1 MDGKQKDARYER
13 WLVRATSAYE
23 RMFSGKSQEELVT
36 LTEREDMAIALSKE
50 LAAFLLEEH
59 VAADPV
65 KAPAEACAT
74 CCPKCGQPGTAAPQK
89 VGKGKASL
97 PKRRVTTRAGDIDIQ
112 RERWKCTRCRIVFFP
127 LDVRLKLGTEGYSPA
142 ILEKGIR
149 QASKACSFVEASED
163 MRELAEIEISP
174 THLQRLSERVGE
186 EWEEL
191 REEDVEKFRERRLER
206 DYKEPPRGA
215 VAVMLDGGRVQTRA
229 EDAGRGVSDP
239 GWRESKVACCL
250 TIDTKIHAVD
260 PQPEPPVKFLEPTV
274 AARLASEVKRRSRPA
289 TERSD
294 AGRRA
299 SQASKQ
305 KRGRKSKKQRRTRK
319 KCSRLRTVVATMEN
333 SEIFGWQVAAEVHR
347 RGLDRAARKGCVCDG
362 QAYNWSIYE
371 MHLLPA
377 GFIAILDFLHLLAY
391 LHDAAYALG
400 GADEARSWKTYKQW
414 LCWAWSGKV
423 GTLLS
428 ALREAAATLKA
439 KGSTATARR
448 QTVEETLTYVSN
460 NRQRMNY
467 PEYRCLGLPVSSA
480 PVEST
485 IKQINR
491 RIKGSEK
498 FWLEGGA
505 EAILQLRAA
514 QLSEDDRWKRYWARP
529 RKHRRAAGTGRLA
542 QGV

>member
-1 MDGKQKDARYER
+1 
-13 WLVRATSAYE
+13 
-23 RMFSGKSQEELVT
+23 
-36 LTEREDMAIALSKE
+36 MA
-50 LAAFLLEEH
+50 
-59 VAADPV
+59 
-65 KAPAEACAT
+65 
-74 CCPKCGQPGTAAPQK
+74 
-89 VGKGKASL
+89 KG
-97 PKRRVTTRAGDIDIQ
+97 V
-112 RERWKCTRCRIVFFP
+112 
-127 LDVRLKLGTEGYSPA
+127 
-142 ILEKGIR
+142 R
-149 QASKACSFVEASED
+149 QASKASSFVEASED

-191 REEDVEKFRERRLER
+191 RDDDVEKFRERRLER

-229 EDAGRGVSDP
+229 DDAGRGVSDP

-250 TIDTKIHAVD
+250 TIQTKPHAVD
-260 PQPEPPVKFLEPTV
+260 PQPEPPAKFLEPTN
-274 AARLASEVKRRSRPA
+274 AARLAAEVKRRSRPA
-289 TERSD
+289 IERSAED
-294 AGRRA
+294 RRA
-299 SQASKQ
+299 SQKKKKKAG
-305 KRGRKSKKQRRTRK
+305 KRSKKQK
-319 KCSRLRTVVATMEN
+319 GAGKCPRVRTVVATMEN
-333 SEIFGWQVAAEVHR
+333 SDTFGWQVAAEVHR
-347 RGLDRAARKGCVCDG
+347 RGLDRAARKACVCDG
-362 QAYNWSIYE
+362 QAYNWSIYD

-377 GFIAILDFLHLLAY
+377 GFVAVLDFLHLLAY

-414 LCWAWSGKV
+414 LRWAWSGKV

-428 ALREAAATLKA
+428 ALREAVATLKA
-439 KGSTATARR
+439 KGATAAARR

-491 RIKGSEK
+491 RVKGSEK

-505 EAILQLRAA
+505 ETMLQLRAA
-514 QLSEDDRWKRYWARP
+514 QLSQDDRWKRYWARP

-542 QGV
+542 QSA

>member
-1 MDGKQKDARYER
+1 
-13 WLVRATSAYE
+13 
-23 RMFSGKSQEELVT
+23 
-36 LTEREDMAIALSKE
+36 
-50 LAAFLLEEH
+50 
-59 VAADPV
+59 
-65 KAPAEACAT
+65 
-74 CCPKCGQPGTAAPQK
+74 
-89 VGKGKASL
+89 
-97 PKRRVTTRAGDIDIQ
+97 
-112 RERWKCTRCRIVFFP
+112 
-127 LDVRLKLGTEGYSPA
+127 LGTEGYSPTVLA
-142 ILEKGIR
+142 KAVR
-149 QASKACSFVEASED
+149 QASKEYSFAEASAD
-163 MRELAEIEISP
+163 LRELAEIEISP

-191 REEDVEKFRERRLER
+191 RDEEVEKFRERRLER

-215 VAVMLDGGRVQTRA
+215 TAVMLDGGRAQTRA
-229 EDAGRGVSDP
+229 DDAGRGVSDP

-250 TIDTKIHAVD
+250 SIETKTHAVD
-260 PQPEPPVKFLEPTV
+260 PQPEPPAKFLEPTI

-289 TERSD
+289 IERS
-294 AGRRA
+294 AGDH
-299 SQASKQ
+299 QANQATK
-305 KRGRKSKKQRRTRK
+305 KKAKKKSKRRKRVK
-319 KCSRLRTVVATMEN
+319 KYPRVRTVIATMEN
-333 SEIFGWQVAAEVHR
+333 SETFGWQVAAEVHR
-347 RGLDRAARKGCVCDG
+347 RGLDRATRKACVCDG

-377 GFIAILDFLHLLAY
+377 GFIAVLDFLHLLAY

-400 GADEARSWKTYKQW
+400 GADEARSWKTYQQW
-414 LCWAWSGKV
+414 LRWAWSGKA

-428 ALREAAATLKA
+428 ALRAAVAALKA
-439 KGSTATARR
+439 KGSTAAARR
-448 QTVEETLTYVSN
+448 KTLEETLTYVTN

-467 PEYRCLGLPVSSA
+467 PGYRCLGLPVSSA

-514 QLSEDDRWKRYWARP
+514 QLSDDDRWKRYWARP
-529 RKHRRAAGTGRLA
+529 RKHRRAVGTGRLA